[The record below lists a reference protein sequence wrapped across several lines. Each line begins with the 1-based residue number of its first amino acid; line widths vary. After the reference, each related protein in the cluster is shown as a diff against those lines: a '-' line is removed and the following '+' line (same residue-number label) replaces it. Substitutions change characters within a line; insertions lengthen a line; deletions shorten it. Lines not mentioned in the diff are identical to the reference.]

1 MTALIT
7 RPGSDPGCP
16 RRGQLGKEIQQ
27 QEVMLPNQTAFRYAK
42 AKVAVKGQHNR
53 AFGRIESRMAEGRF
67 SLQDA
72 YLWALKIHIGMMW
85 LDARLK
91 RERRDSSS
99 TTILNMS
106 HFANELVMF
115 RHL

>member
-42 AKVAVKGQHNR
+42 AKVAVKASTIALLEGLKVGWPKEDLVYKMLT
-53 AFGRIESRMAEGRF
+53 FGHLRF
-67 SLQDA
+67 
-72 YLWALKIHIGMMW
+72 
-85 LDARLK
+85 
-91 RERRDSSS
+91 
-99 TTILNMS
+99 ILG
-106 HFANELVMF
+106 
-115 RHL
+115 